1 MAKDALVQEL
11 VDGFDDWPAQPRP
24 EEPASAGSC
33 GGAARMTSELYPY
46 DALFSP
52 IRVNRLTLKNRIV
65 MAPMG
70 NIDMCEETG
79 RPNQKMLDYFFARAK
94 GGCGLITTGLVPVS
108 HGIDATVTEP
118 GGLTYFPR
126 IDRSRTVMAG
136 WRDLAQGVHAFG
148 SRIFVQLTA
157 GLGRVGNPQCLLTL
171 KRFPASASVLPN
183 YYMPSVPCMRLS
195 DRRLGRIV
203 RALGQAAADASAM
216 GLDGVYLHGH
226 EGYLLEQMANP
237 AFNHRRLGRYADWRR
252 FGLDAVREIRRRVG
266 PDLPIMYRIDLSLA
280 LEETYGEEVLD
291 GTYLGRMR
299 GGRSVEQTLGY
310 MEELVAAGVDL
321 FDVDLGCYDNWWMP
335 HPPASMPAGCFV
347 PVAEAVKRR
356 FARDGVKSNAGLP
369 VPVVAVGKLGY
380 PDVAERALRE
390 GACDMVMLG
399 RPLLADPEWPN
410 KAYAGRVDQIRPCI
424 GCQEGCVNEFVEGGH
439 PQCAVNPRCSFEH
452 AMPEVPPS
460 AASSRRVAVV
470 GAGYI
475 GVELAEAFVRNG
487 RDTTLI
493 DCAPTCLSGYY
504 DDDFCA
510 RMADTLRQGGV
521 QLAFGQTVQRIE
533 GEGRVQRVVTDQ
545 GAIEAD
551 MVVFAIG
558 FRANTKLGEGHLDLW
573 RHGPYLVDRCQRT
586 SDAAVFAVG
595 DCATVY
601 NNATRGTDYIALA
614 TNAVR
619 TGIVAAHNAC
629 GTRLEG
635 NGVQGSN
642 GISIWGWNMFS
653 TGLSLKKARALGY
666 DAAATD
672 REDWQKAAFIE
683 SGNYKTWLRVVYDKA
698 TRRILG
704 AELASSQDVSMG
716 LHMFSLAIEQ
726 GYTIDQLKLLDI
738 FFLPHFNAPYNYITM
753 AALGAQ

>member
-1 MAKDALVQEL
+1 MSETIVVVGANHAGTAAINTILDHYKDKSV
-11 VDGFDDWPAQPRP
+11 VVFDR
-24 EEPASAGSC
+24 GSVI
-33 GGAARMTSELYPY
+33 SFL
-46 DALFSP
+46 
-52 IRVNRLTLKNRIV
+52 
-65 MAPMG
+65 
-70 NIDMCEETG
+70 
-79 RPNQKMLDYFFARAK
+79 
-94 GGCGLITTGLVPVS
+94 GCGMALWIGGQISGPDGLFYAS
-108 HGIDATVTEP
+108 KEAFEQKGATVHMETEV
-118 GGLTYFPR
+118 TD
-126 IDRSRTVMAG
+126 IDFAAKRVTARTKDG
-136 WRDLAQGVHAFG
+136 STITQGYDKLILSTG
-148 SRIFVQLTA
+148 
-157 GLGRVGNPQCLLTL
+157 
-171 KRFPASASVLPN
+171 
-183 YYMPSVPCMRLS
+183 SVPIC
-195 DRRLGRIV
+195 
-203 RALGQAAADASAM
+203 
-216 GLDGVYLHGH
+216 
-226 EGYLLEQMANP
+226 P
-237 AFNHRRLGRYADWRR
+237 
-252 FGLDAVREIRRRVG
+252 
-266 PDLPIMYRIDLSLA
+266 
-280 LEETYGEEVLD
+280 
-291 GTYLGRMR
+291 
-299 GGRSVEQTLGY
+299 
-310 MEELVAAGVDL
+310 
-321 FDVDLGCYDNWWMP
+321 
-335 HPPASMPAGCFV
+335 
-347 PVAEAVKRR
+347 
-356 FARDGVKSNAGLP
+356 P
-369 VPVVAVGKLGY
+369 VPGMELENVQFVKEYRHAQAVVEKL
-380 PDVAERALRE
+380 AHSE
-390 GACDMVMLG
+390 
-399 RPLLADPEWPN
+399 
-410 KAYAGRVDQIRPCI
+410 I
-424 GCQEGCVNEFVEGGH
+424 
-439 PQCAVNPRCSFEH
+439 
-452 AMPEVPPS
+452 
-460 AASSRRVAVV
+460 RRVAVV

-573 RHGPYLVDRCQRT
+573 HHGPYLVDRCQRT

>member
-1 MAKDALVQEL
+1 MSETIVVVGANHAGTAAINTILDHYKDKRV
-11 VDGFDDWPAQPRP
+11 VVFDR
-24 EEPASAGSC
+24 GSVI
-33 GGAARMTSELYPY
+33 SFL
-46 DALFSP
+46 
-52 IRVNRLTLKNRIV
+52 
-65 MAPMG
+65 
-70 NIDMCEETG
+70 
-79 RPNQKMLDYFFARAK
+79 
-94 GGCGLITTGLVPVS
+94 GCGMALWIGGQISGPDGLFYAS
-108 HGIDATVTEP
+108 KEAFEQKGATVHMETEV
-118 GGLTYFPR
+118 TD
-126 IDRSRTVMAG
+126 IDFAAKRVTARTK
-136 WRDLAQGVHAFG
+136 DG
-148 SRIFVQLTA
+148 STITERYDKLILST
-157 GLGRVGNPQCLLTL
+157 G
-171 KRFPASASVLPN
+171 
-183 YYMPSVPCMRLS
+183 SVPIC
-195 DRRLGRIV
+195 
-203 RALGQAAADASAM
+203 
-216 GLDGVYLHGH
+216 
-226 EGYLLEQMANP
+226 P
-237 AFNHRRLGRYADWRR
+237 
-252 FGLDAVREIRRRVG
+252 
-266 PDLPIMYRIDLSLA
+266 
-280 LEETYGEEVLD
+280 
-291 GTYLGRMR
+291 
-299 GGRSVEQTLGY
+299 
-310 MEELVAAGVDL
+310 
-321 FDVDLGCYDNWWMP
+321 
-335 HPPASMPAGCFV
+335 
-347 PVAEAVKRR
+347 
-356 FARDGVKSNAGLP
+356 P
-369 VPVVAVGKLGY
+369 VPGMELENVQFVKEYRHAQAVVEKL
-380 PDVAERALRE
+380 AHSE
-390 GACDMVMLG
+390 
-399 RPLLADPEWPN
+399 
-410 KAYAGRVDQIRPCI
+410 I
-424 GCQEGCVNEFVEGGH
+424 
-439 PQCAVNPRCSFEH
+439 
-452 AMPEVPPS
+452 
-460 AASSRRVAVV
+460 RRVAVV

>member
-1 MAKDALVQEL
+1 
-11 VDGFDDWPAQPRP
+11 
-24 EEPASAGSC
+24 
-33 GGAARMTSELYPY
+33 
-46 DALFSP
+46 
-52 IRVNRLTLKNRIV
+52 
-65 MAPMG
+65 
-70 NIDMCEETG
+70 
-79 RPNQKMLDYFFARAK
+79 MLD
-94 GGCGLITTGLVPVS
+94 
-108 HGIDATVTEP
+108 
-118 GGLTYFPR
+118 
-126 IDRSRTVMAG
+126 
-136 WRDLAQGVHAFG
+136 
-148 SRIFVQLTA
+148 
-157 GLGRVGNPQCLLTL
+157 
-171 KRFPASASVLPN
+171 
-183 YYMPSVPCMRLS
+183 
-195 DRRLGRIV
+195 
-203 RALGQAAADASAM
+203 
-216 GLDGVYLHGH
+216 
-226 EGYLLEQMANP
+226 
-237 AFNHRRLGRYADWRR
+237 
-252 FGLDAVREIRRRVG
+252 
-266 PDLPIMYRIDLSLA
+266 
-280 LEETYGEEVLD
+280 
-291 GTYLGRMR
+291 
-299 GGRSVEQTLGY
+299 
-310 MEELVAAGVDL
+310 
-321 FDVDLGCYDNWWMP
+321 
-335 HPPASMPAGCFV
+335 
-347 PVAEAVKRR
+347 
-356 FARDGVKSNAGLP
+356 
-369 VPVVAVGKLGY
+369 
-380 PDVAERALRE
+380 
-390 GACDMVMLG
+390 
-399 RPLLADPEWPN
+399 
-410 KAYAGRVDQIRPCI
+410 
-424 GCQEGCVNEFVEGGH
+424 
-439 PQCAVNPRCSFEH
+439 
-452 AMPEVPPS
+452 
-460 AASSRRVAVV
+460 
-470 GAGYI
+470 
-475 GVELAEAFVRNG
+475 
-487 RDTTLI
+487 
-493 DCAPTCLSGYY
+493 
-504 DDDFCA
+504 
-510 RMADTLRQGGV
+510 
-521 QLAFGQTVQRIE
+521 